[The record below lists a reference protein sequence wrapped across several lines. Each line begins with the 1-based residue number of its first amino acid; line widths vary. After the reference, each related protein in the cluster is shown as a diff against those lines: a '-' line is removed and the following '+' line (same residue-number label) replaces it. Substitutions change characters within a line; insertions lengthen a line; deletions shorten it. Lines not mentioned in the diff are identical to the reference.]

1 MKLRFCIFAALVV
14 LCCVLP
20 GCKQEEAYY
29 RTYNENGE
37 WYLQFTREIP
47 DAGILYGIRDMPS
60 EYDANVPI
68 RFESVLEMARTVKS
82 GALSLEWLDYLAKG
96 TYGDVL
102 QIVDLDALY
111 EPVLPNNVESSDHV
125 YMDLSVCEF
134 ELEGNGSNT
143 NGVFE
148 IRYGIPY
155 YPIIP
160 EGETVKYQLELNDS
174 TADRKARDIIF
185 EECGINATS
194 KSPELCYR
202 LISGEDTYTVRE
214 IGWHKIMILAEWEGV
229 SIFVSLRGLEEIPT
243 LDWIAQFGIKPL
255 EGAY

>member
-14 LCCVLP
+14 LCCLFP
-20 GCKQEEAYY
+20 GCKQEEPYY
-29 RTYNENGE
+29 RTYKENGE

-47 DAGILYGIRDMPS
+47 DAGILYGIREMPS

-68 RFESVLEMARTVKS
+68 RFESVLEMAKIVKS
-82 GALSLEWLDYLAKG
+82 GALSLERLHYLDVL
-96 TYGDVL
+96 TYEDTL

-125 YMDLSVCEF
+125 CMDLSVCEF
-134 ELEGNGSNT
+134 EVKGEGNNI
-143 NGVFE
+143 NGIFE

-229 SIFVSLRGLEEIPT
+229 SIFVSLRGLEELPT

>member
-1 MKLRFCIFAALVV
+1 MKKHICIFVMIGV

-20 GCKQEEAYY
+20 GCKQEDPLY
-29 RTYNENGE
+29 RVYKENGE
-37 WYLQFTREIP
+37 WYMEIPREIERP
-47 DAGILYGIRDMPS
+47 DNYVHVDGLRDLSSLYDF
-60 EYDANVPI
+60 PI
-68 RFESVLEMARTVKS
+68 RFRSVLEMKRTVES
-82 GALSLEWLDYLAKG
+82 GALPVEYLYELQQKRPE
-96 TYGDVL
+96 TVF

-111 EPVLPNNVESSDHV
+111 EPVFPEDIKEPDFVIMN
-125 YMDLSVCEF
+125 LSVCEF
-134 ELEGNGSNT
+134 EMTGKEDNLRGE
-143 NGVFE
+143 FE
-148 IRYGIPY
+148 IRYGPSRSVIS
-155 YPIIP
+155 
-160 EGETVKYQLELNDS
+160 EGEIVKYDLVLNEN
-174 TADRKARDIIF
+174 TAERKARDIIF

-229 SIFVSLRGLEEIPT
+229 SIFVSLRGLKELPT